1 MRVIDQFNAFIIG
14 GGDPDHFTEE
24 QNQDNEIRQNET
36 DLTPLEDEKRRFFSF
51 FELPNQPDISQANI
65 AQLTPQASDVYRQ
78 QMIDQS
84 YLIVIH
90 CTHGV
95 NRAGYMI
102 TRYLMDR
109 LGVDPDLA
117 ISLVSEARGHTMNRP
132 SYLRVLLDSEVLDY
146 AREQARYSFLI
157 DKEKYWAYSPAQRFK
172 SRAFVNWRNK
182 QRSLHCSDLNT

>member
-14 GGDPDHFTEE
+14 GGDPDNFTEPDKDD
-24 QNQDNEIRQNET
+24 QVQVIRQAET
-36 DLTPLEDEKRRFFSF
+36 DLTPAEEERRRYFSF
-51 FELPNQPDISQANI
+51 FEPLNQPDISQANI
-65 AQLTPQASDVYRQ
+65 ATLSQEASSLYRQ
-78 QMIDQS
+78 QMMDQS

-109 LGVDPDLA
+109 LGFDPNEA
-117 ISLVSEARGHTMNRP
+117 IELVSTARGHTMNRP

-157 DKEKYWAYSPAQRFK
+157 DREKYWAYSPAQRFK
-172 SRAFVNWRNK
+172 SRAFVNWRAK
-182 QRSLHCSDLNT
+182 QRSTVT